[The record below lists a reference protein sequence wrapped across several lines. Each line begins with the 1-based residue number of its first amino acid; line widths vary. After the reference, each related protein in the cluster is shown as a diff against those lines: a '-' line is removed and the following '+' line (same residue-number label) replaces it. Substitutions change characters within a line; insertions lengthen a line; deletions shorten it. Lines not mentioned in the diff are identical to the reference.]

1 MSDAALIAKITAA
14 VLAAME
20 AEENEVPEEA
30 PKKSRRS
37 RKPSAAQTVV
47 VGATFEYK
55 TSPRNGGTSRV
66 KRYRVMAGKP
76 GSWSVSKLDRD
87 GNPAGAIREDWNVEA
102 NLAKPA
108 GSKGSA
114 KLV

>member
-1 MSDAALIAKITAA
+1 
-14 VLAAME
+14 
-20 AEENEVPEEA
+20 
-30 PKKSRRS
+30 
-37 RKPSAAQTVV
+37 
-47 VGATFEYK
+47 
-55 TSPRNGGTSRV
+55 
-66 KRYRVMAGKP
+66 MAGKP